1 MNAGGSGA
9 GGVNMTKI
17 HCTKLSNEYLKSK
30 GLGHSTMPPLHLRFR
45 VSPEEVSERIREPGG
60 RGTGGGGGGGGKQ
73 GASSAVQ
80 KDKETTKKF

>member
-1 MNAGGSGA
+1 MKAGGSGE

-60 RGTGGGGGGGGKQ
+60 RGTGGGGVAMGMPLL
-73 GASSAVQ
+73 AVSEVTSI
-80 KDKETTKKF
+80 KSC